1 MWVETPANPT
11 WELTDIRRAADATRK
26 FGAKDAALVC
36 DATALT
42 PVVVRRVYSISPTTR
57 HHIWPNRV
65 APRRRA
71 LTNHITPPQCRP
83 IEYGA
88 DFTLHSATKYLNGH
102 SDVVA
107 GAVVAARESKVWDEM
122 KRQRTMSG
130 AVCSPFDAWLLLRG
144 LRTLHVRVERQC
156 ATALRCVLYTGP
168 HTTAFAW

>member
-1 MWVETPANPT
+1 
-11 WELTDIRRAADATRK
+11 
-26 FGAKDAALVC
+26 
-36 DATALT
+36 
-42 PVVVRRVYSISPTTR
+42 
-57 HHIWPNRV
+57 
-65 APRRRA
+65 
-71 LTNHITPPQCRP
+71 
-83 IEYGA
+83 
-88 DFTLHSATKYLNGH
+88 LHSATKYLNGH

-156 ATALRCVLYTGP
+156 TTALRCVLYTGP

>member
-1 MWVETPANPT
+1 
-11 WELTDIRRAADATRK
+11 
-26 FGAKDAALVC
+26 
-36 DATALT
+36 
-42 PVVVRRVYSISPTTR
+42 
-57 HHIWPNRV
+57 
-65 APRRRA
+65 
-71 LTNHITPPQCRP
+71 
-83 IEYGA
+83 
-88 DFTLHSATKYLNGH
+88 LHSATKYLNGH

-156 ATALRCVLYTGP
+156 ATALRCFLYTGP